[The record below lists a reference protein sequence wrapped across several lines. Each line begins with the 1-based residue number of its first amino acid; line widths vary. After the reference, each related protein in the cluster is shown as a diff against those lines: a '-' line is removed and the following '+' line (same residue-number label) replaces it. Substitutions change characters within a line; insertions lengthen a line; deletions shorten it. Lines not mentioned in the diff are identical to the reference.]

1 MLNTTVM
8 LPVTA
13 SLTNK
18 PSQGILTL
26 NLNLKI
32 IQAILPNVRA
42 KTEIISVLIRLMLV
56 FFFFFFHVQA
66 RCLRIDE

>member
-1 MLNTTVM
+1 MLNTTVI

-13 SLTNK
+13 SLPNK

-32 IQAILPNVRA
+32 IQAILPNF
-42 KTEIISVLIRLMLV
+42 TMQSVGYWAV
-56 FFFFFFHVQA
+56 FE
-66 RCLRIDE
+66 L

>member
-1 MLNTTVM
+1 MLNTTVI

-13 SLTNK
+13 SLPNK

-42 KTEIISVLIRLMLV
+42 KTETIFVLIRLIL

-66 RCLRIDE
+66 RCLRIDA

>member
-1 MLNTTVM
+1 MLNTTVI

-13 SLTNK
+13 SLPNK

-42 KTEIISVLIRLMLV
+42 KTETISVLIRLMLV
-56 FFFFFFHVQA
+56 FFFFFFFPCSGA
-66 RCLRIDE
+66 LPANR